1 MDSLLGRWK
10 LILLPRWFRGR
21 LVWSTGS
28 SAASLLPTSK
38 DSQTLQDP
46 LVFVSFFPYSSAQPI
61 LSKIFLDFQV
71 CHFC

>member
-21 LVWSTGS
+21 LVWSPVS
-28 SAASLLPTSK
+28 SATSLHPTTK
-38 DSQTLQDP
+38 DSQTLRDP
-46 LVFVSFFPYSSAQPI
+46 LVSVSLFPYGSAQPI
-61 LSKIFLDFQV
+61 LSKIFLDFRV